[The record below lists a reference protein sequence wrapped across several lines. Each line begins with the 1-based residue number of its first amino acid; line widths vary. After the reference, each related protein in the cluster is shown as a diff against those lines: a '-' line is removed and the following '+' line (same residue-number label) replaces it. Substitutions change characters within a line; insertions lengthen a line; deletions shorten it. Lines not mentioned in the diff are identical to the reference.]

1 MKQPIRRSRS
11 ALAALLVSLC
21 SVLAGSFGVEALAF
35 VDLLP
40 LGNLGFAWLLPTL
53 VAAALGALVDFA
65 RSR

>member
-1 MKQPIRRSRS
+1 M
-11 ALAALLVSLC
+11 
-21 SVLAGSFGVEALAF
+21 LAGSFGVEALAF